1 MCHCIRA
8 IKSEAYG
15 CAECSAKRGAPRW
28 SFLLWLVVVVA
39 VLAVSGCAGAGDV
52 SQTLGGPL
60 DFETRDHRI
69 ARVSDTVKGLH
80 TEGRKAPVQETPEQ
94 IQAKWDASVEEGKR
108 TTRAIPCSEAY
119 TLGQNLVCAGV
130 LDSVWE

>member
-8 IKSEAYG
+8 IKSEAKG
-15 CAECSAKRGAPRW
+15 CRECAPKRPRW
-28 SFLLWLVVVVA
+28 SILLWLVVVFA

-60 DFETRDHRI
+60 DFETRDHRV

-80 TEGRKAPVQETPEQ
+80 TENRKPIVQETPEQ
-94 IQAKWDASVEEGKR
+94 AQAKWDASVEEGKR
-108 TTRAIPCSEAY
+108 TTRAIPCKDAW
-119 TLGQNLVCAGV
+119 TLGQQLVCAGV
-130 LDSVWE
+130 IDSAWE